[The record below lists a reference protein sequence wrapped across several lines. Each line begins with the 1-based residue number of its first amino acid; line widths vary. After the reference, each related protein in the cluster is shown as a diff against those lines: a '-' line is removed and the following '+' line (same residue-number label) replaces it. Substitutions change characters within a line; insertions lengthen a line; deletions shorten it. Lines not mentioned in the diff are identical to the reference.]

1 MDSTR
6 TTLTPAERNELA
18 AVDTLR
24 AALAAQFGT
33 RVTVGR
39 AARFRGDPAFV
50 AAVGGRLGPLSYDGP
65 LGALRAL
72 GAGHLPPLGGA

>member
-1 MDSTR
+1 MSA
-6 TTLTPAERNELA
+6 LTPAERAELA
-18 AVDTLR
+18 AVETLR
-24 AALAAQFGT
+24 AALSEQFRT

-50 AAVGGRLGPLSYDGP
+50 AVLNGRLGPLSYDGP

-72 GAGHLPPLGGA
+72 GAGHLSAVSP